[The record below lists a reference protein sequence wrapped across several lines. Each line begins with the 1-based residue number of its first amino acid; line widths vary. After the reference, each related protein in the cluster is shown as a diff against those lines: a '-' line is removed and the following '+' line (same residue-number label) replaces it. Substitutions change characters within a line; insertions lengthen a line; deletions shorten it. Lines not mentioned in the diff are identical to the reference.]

1 MGIQHNYIKT
11 ANLNHRQACQR
22 EIEMYEEGRIIKSRF
37 VISSR
42 TYTNFVAV
50 YRIPHSS
57 DNYMQTNQET
67 IEENLLL
74 QRMRQIQKQ
83 IKKLSMNIIRN
94 KELIYIF
101 GDLQDTIDD
110 SKNFYY
116 GKSRIAKHL
125 LGIVK
130 TCEDI
135 GLQCTIYKH

>member
-1 MGIQHNYIKT
+1 MEYLT
-11 ANLNHRQACQR
+11 PVT
-22 EIEMYEEGRIIKSRF
+22 EI
-37 VISSR
+37 
-42 TYTNFVAV
+42 
-50 YRIPHSS
+50 
-57 DNYMQTNQET
+57 

-83 IKKLSMNIIRN
+83 IKKLSMNKIRN
-94 KELIYIF
+94 EVCIF
-101 GDLQDTIDD
+101 GYLQDTPDD

>member
-1 MGIQHNYIKT
+1 
-11 ANLNHRQACQR
+11 
-22 EIEMYEEGRIIKSRF
+22 MYEEGRIIKSRF

-94 KELIYIF
+94 E
-101 GDLQDTIDD
+101 
-110 SKNFYY
+110 
-116 GKSRIAKHL
+116 
-125 LGIVK
+125 
-130 TCEDI
+130 E
-135 GLQCTIYKH
+135 